1 MKSEFEL
8 EKVSEEPAIVYIG
21 SELAGCIF
29 SPEIIVSID
38 EKTIGKPK
46 DTGSLDTNDG
56 GYWYLG
62 ELRIKG
68 AFHSTVDL
76 DTFRKK
82 HMIGGD

>member
-8 EKVSEEPAIVYIG
+8 EKVNEEPAIVYIG

-38 EKTIGKPK
+38 DKTIGKPK
-46 DTGSLDTNDG
+46 DTGSPVTKGG

-76 DTFRKK
+76 DTLRKK
-82 HMIGGD
+82 HMFGGD